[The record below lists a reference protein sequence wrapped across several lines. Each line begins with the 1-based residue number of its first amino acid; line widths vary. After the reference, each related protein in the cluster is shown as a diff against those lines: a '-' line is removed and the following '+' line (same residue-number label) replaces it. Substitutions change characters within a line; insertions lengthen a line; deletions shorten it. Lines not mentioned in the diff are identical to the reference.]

1 MLLSATFYCA
11 GQSRNDTFI
20 YNQLSPCGRD
30 PTDTSVGSRGGAR
43 GARPP
48 LYFETPLKY
57 FFGDRPHLI

>member
-30 PTDTSVGSRGGAR
+30 PTDTSVGSREGARGGR

-48 LYFETPLKY
+48 ALF
-57 FFGDRPHLI
+57 